1 MQKISI
7 FTTISDWDN
16 NHWQESL
23 RSYLDLADEV
33 VVVDGSVDKIEND
46 NPFMPSMTAG
56 VFYIG
61 KELIQIANKWPEEF
75 SFDFIGQQFQ
85 RGYEACTGDWVIHCD
100 IDYVFHEDDFKEI
113 REQLKM
119 IHSDTPVL
127 SMYKYQFILPD
138 RFVLKS
144 RTPMIVNRKYGDRIK
159 FNSGGDLCQPSLD
172 GEQVINPPCLT
183 IPFYNYEHLIKTEEV
198 LRNDIGRMERAY
210 RRTFNKSLYGEDC
223 FDGFMKMV
231 TGRIKRHGETI
242 GLRQHP
248 KYIQET
254 IKNLK
259 PKQFGYDNFGNIK
272 CTYF

>member
-1 MQKISI
+1 MKLSI
-7 FTTISDWDN
+7 FTTISDYDN
-16 NHWQESL
+16 NHWRESL
-23 RSYLDLADEV
+23 LSYCDLADEV
-33 VVVDGSVDKIEND
+33 VVVNGNKDTY
-46 NPFMPSMTAG
+46 PLTG
-56 VFYIG
+56 VG
-61 KELIQIANKWPEEF
+61 VLQVKQIDYEWPEEF
-75 SFDFIGQQFQ
+75 EFSFIGQQFQ
-85 RGYEACTGDWVIHCD
+85 RGYEACSGDWVIHCD

-113 REQLKM
+113 REHLKM

-144 RTPMIVNRKYGDRIK
+144 RTPMIVNRKYGDRIR

-172 GEQVINPPCLT
+172 GVQVINSPCLT
-183 IPFYNYEHLIKTEEV
+183 IPFYNYEHLIKTEDI
-198 LRNDIGRMERAY
+198 LRKEIGRMERAY
-210 RRTFNKSLYGEDC
+210 QRTFNKRLYKTDDP
-223 FDGFMKMV
+223 FDGWKEMV
-231 TGRIKRHGETI
+231 LGRVKRHRETI

-259 PKQFGYDNFGNIK
+259 PEQFGYDNFGNTK